1 MSIIR
6 AVKGFFQSDEQVVQL
21 YNCDGCSNVF
31 TKTWA
36 PGEQPSADVA
46 CPNCGSS
53 DVEMAVE
60 TS

>member
-21 YNCDGCSNVF
+21 YNCDGCSNIF
-31 TKTWA
+31 TKSWP
-36 PGEQPSADVA
+36 PGERPSADVT
-46 CPNCGSS
+46 CPNCGSA

>member
-6 AVKGFFQSDEQVVQL
+6 AVKEFSESDEQAVQL

-31 TKTWA
+31 KKTWA
-36 PGEQPSADVA
+36 PGERPTADVA

-53 DVEMAVE
+53 DVETAVE
-60 TS
+60 A